1 MPVSVEESV
10 QALRR
15 AMTPLKAAGRRI
27 GLVPTMGALHAGHAS
42 LLDRARAEC
51 GVVVVSIFVNPL
63 QFDRRDDLERYPR
76 TFESDLA
83 LCRSHGVDVV
93 FAPSA
98 SEMYSSGDGCAVD
111 PGPVAESCCGRFRPG
126 HFRGVATVVTK
137 LLNIVQPDVAYF
149 GEKDAQQLALVRR
162 LAADLNI
169 PVSIVGVPTVREPD
183 GLAMSSRNAQLDA
196 AGRRVAP
203 ALYAALREAASCVA
217 NGVTDP
223 QAIARAATARIPPDD
238 AVRLEY
244 IEVVDPDYFRP
255 VDRVTGLVIIAGAM
269 WVGHTRII
277 DNVRCGAPEG

>member
-1 MPVSVEESV
+1 
-10 QALRR
+10 
-15 AMTPLKAAGRRI
+15 
-27 GLVPTMGALHAGHAS
+27 
-42 LLDRARAEC
+42 
-51 GVVVVSIFVNPL
+51 
-63 QFDRRDDLERYPR
+63 
-76 TFESDLA
+76 
-83 LCRSHGVDVV
+83 
-93 FAPSA
+93 
-98 SEMYSSGDGCAVD
+98 
-111 PGPVAESCCGRFRPG
+111 
-126 HFRGVATVVTK
+126 
-137 LLNIVQPDVAYF
+137 
-149 GEKDAQQLALVRR
+149 
-162 LAADLNI
+162 LNI

-223 QAIARAATARIPPDD
+223 QAIARAATARIPSDD